1 MKPTPTSEADGADWR
16 QRFADYTAAR
26 AAHQRAQACADELQA
41 RLSACTTDH
50 ESAAVG
56 NGAALAVRRLTLASE
71 QLALA
76 TSAFTQ
82 GRSVLEAI
90 WNAPDEI

>member
-16 QRFADYTAAR
+16 QRFTDYKAAL

-41 RLSACTTDH
+41 RLKACTTDQ
-50 ESAAVG
+50 ERAAVG
-56 NGAALAVRRLTLASE
+56 VGVALAVRRLSLASE
-71 QLALA
+71 DLAL
-76 TSAFTQ
+76 TTGAFTR

-90 WNAPDEI
+90 WNAPDDI